1 MRGVVNEVIL
11 DQWQE
16 DTPRE
21 YRAACSR
28 VAVLKREKRVSVLKD
43 SPPIKMVEIK
53 IDGEGQQS
61 LIYNTSPM
69 KIGL

>member
-1 MRGVVNEVIL
+1 M
-11 DQWQE
+11 
-16 DTPRE
+16 P
-21 YRAACSR
+21 
-28 VAVLKREKRVSVLKD
+28 VLKREGRSGLLSVLKD